1 MTISALRRNIDSDE
15 PITDCSKVVSAVS
28 RDWISEL
35 RLSSKNRVQA
45 DQVIEHRTTDI
56 GHTALADPRHQVET
70 AKVPTARA
78 STSSRNSPMVWL
90 SWCASGS

>member
-70 AKVPTARA
+70 AEGTHRQRQHQQQEQPDGLVEL
-78 STSSRNSPMVWL
+78 V
-90 SWCASGS
+90 ASGS